1 MDRRMR
7 RSREAIFRA
16 FDDLL
21 SKKRA
26 SSITVGEII
35 EKADVGRS
43 TFYAHFETKEQ
54 LLEQMCGELFCHL
67 FDAAEGD
74 GEQHRHIFS
83 CDAPSS
89 VYLHLFRH
97 FQKNDNH
104 ILELLLDEQNE
115 VFLRYF
121 KEGMCRFIKKTASDI
136 DDYHTNVITVV
147 FIETI
152 RWWKKNKMKHSAE
165 EITELFLQ
173 TIGINEKGI
182 I

>member
-16 FDDLL
+16 FDELL
-21 SKKRA
+21 TKKKA
-26 SSITVGEII
+26 SSITVGDII
-35 EKADVGRS
+35 EKADIGRA
-43 TFYAHFETKEQ
+43 TFYAHFETKDQ

-89 VYLHLFRH
+89 VYLHLFNH

-121 KEGMCRFIKKTASDI
+121 KEGMCSFIKKTSSDI
-136 DDYHTNVITVV
+136 DDYRAIVITAV

-152 RWWKKNKMKHSAE
+152 RWWTKNKMTASSE
-165 EITELFLQ
+165 EINELFLQ
-173 TIGINEKGI
+173 TIGINERA
-182 I
+182 